1 MPRTCQQIVSTPMVA
16 LAAALLFAWVP
27 AEAAPKQDTPP
38 AAATPAAAD
47 KGGPDDRHSDY
58 YYPAPETEETYKAR
72 AKTLPEANRRARIGF
87 VTNITNGMLENNPYP
102 PQYAIF
108 AKGEEAEKL
117 IIVTVVD
124 GAYNTMYRMRALL
137 AMLTAVSR
145 VTPIFKEQKVED
157 YYTFLDLLKMLGFAK
172 VTVSDGDTFA
182 HTIAIE

>member
-1 MPRTCQQIVSTPMVA
+1 MPRAQTLPT
-16 LAAALLFAWVP
+16 LFAALIAGILFAGLP
-27 AEAAPKQDTPP
+27 AQAAQNQQAAP
-38 AAATPAAAD
+38 AAAKA
-47 KGGPDDRHSDY
+47 GGSDDRHADY
-58 YYPAPETEETYKAR
+58 YYPAPESQEVYKAR

-172 VTVSDGDTFA
+172 VTISDGDTFS
-182 HTIAIE
+182 HTITLE

>member
-1 MPRTCQQIVSTPMVA
+1 MPRIQTLPTLFVVLT
-16 LAAALLFAWVP
+16 AAVLLVGHP
-27 AEAAPKQDTPP
+27 AQAAPNQETAP
-38 AAATPAAAD
+38 AAPSKA
-47 KGGPDDRHSDY
+47 GSDDRHADY
-58 YYPAPETEETYKAR
+58 YYPSPESQEVYKAR

-102 PQYAIF
+102 PQYAMF
-108 AKGEEAEKL
+108 AKGDEAEKL

-172 VTVSDGDTFA
+172 VTISDGDTFA
-182 HTIAIE
+182 HTITLD